1 MQQLVRLVT
10 VLALLAVTHPAL
22 AQSPTALDIDSEAV
36 LVNKNVGTQQWSISR
51 SLVSRNVTGN
61 VFEPGQPPQFVFC
74 RQQPQMVNDVLQL
87 DCQGGGR
94 CEDSPCADEWTP
106 LGTVS
111 LPVSFFS
118 VGPAGPPGLEG
129 LLGRWRVY
137 DHLYDGPS
145 LGQRF
150 FLHTI
155 ETSGGKPTLVGEDLD
170 GHGIVV
176 RYLADFDPNSTL
188 PYEFV
193 AAIDDG
199 FHCRLYYFDR
209 DGDTWRGR
217 DSFQNKPGGLC
228 GGTTSMI
235 DFEAARLGSM
245 APALTALPHED
256 VTIERAPEAAQDID
270 GETSGGAAP

>member
-1 MQQLVRLVT
+1 MQHLIRLVT
-10 VLALLAVTHPAL
+10 TLALIAISQTVR

-36 LVNKNVGTQQWSISR
+36 LVNKNVGTQQWAISR
-51 SLVSRNVTGN
+51 SLISRNVTGN

-74 RQQPQMVNDVLQL
+74 RQQPAMNGDLQL

-94 CEDSPCADEWTP
+94 CENTPCADEWTP
-106 LGTVS
+106 LGTVT

-118 VGPAGPPGLEG
+118 VGPPGTPGLEG

-137 DHLYDGPS
+137 DYLYDGET
-145 LGQRF
+145 LGQRW

-155 ETSGGKPTLVGEDLD
+155 ETSGGKPVLVGEDLA
-170 GHGIVV
+170 GHGVAV

-193 AAIDDG
+193 AGLDDG
-199 FHCRLYYFDR
+199 LHCRVYYFDR
-209 DGDTWRGR
+209 NGDTWRGR
-217 DSFQNKPGGLC
+217 DTFQNKPGGSC
-228 GGTTSMI
+228 GGMTSTI

-245 APALTALPHED
+245 APALIALPHDD
-256 VTIERAPEAAQDID
+256 VTIEQTTEAARASI
-270 GETSGGAAP
+270 ERTLVERLP